1 MPNVGDEQRRLAGA
15 AVESLVWQVARQL
28 LGLGPADGP
37 FSMHEDLADPDRNRE
52 VRLAALTA
60 AELLRGEL
68 DTKIAQVARYAAM
81 AGADYSDLGAAVGI
95 TRQGARRRWPDLAE
109 VTKAA
114 RHSRK
119 GAPAA
124 GCSPGPGSR

>member
-1 MPNVGDEQRRLAGA
+1 MIPNVGAEQRRLAGV

-28 LGLGPADGP
+28 LGLGPGDGP

-52 VRLAALTA
+52 VRLAVLTA

-68 DTKIAQVARYAAM
+68 DTEIARAARYAAM
-81 AGADYSDLGAAVGI
+81 TGADYGDLGAAAGI
-95 TRQGARRRWPDLAE
+95 TRQGARRRWPELAE

-114 RHSRK
+114 RRS
-119 GAPAA
+119 
-124 GCSPGPGSR
+124 